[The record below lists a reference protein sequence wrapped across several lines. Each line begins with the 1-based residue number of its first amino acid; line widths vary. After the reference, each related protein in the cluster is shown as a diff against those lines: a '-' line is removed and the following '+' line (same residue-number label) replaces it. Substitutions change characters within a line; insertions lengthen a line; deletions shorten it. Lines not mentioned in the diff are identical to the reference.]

1 MWMQWCRRV
10 WGRWVGREAAQAP
23 MGAQPQ
29 AMRRVGAGNVQV
41 AGSVDQLHT
50 DHSRTVQVVQ
60 HVTHQHFYA
69 SAPAPVRQV
78 PAAAPPA
85 AATDGARQP
94 PRPSEVLGLLSR
106 LERPTY
112 YRVLDFMRAEFGTAM
127 VKELSGPQL
136 YRLHRYA
143 QTVERNEER
152 ESA

>member
-1 MWMQWCRRV
+1 MGELPKQWWAWLARLLPQQRV
-10 WGRWVGREAAQAP
+10 RGDHA
-23 MGAQPQ
+23 
-29 AMRRVGAGNVQV
+29 VQV
-41 AGSVDQLHT
+41 GKVQGGMHA
-50 DHSRTVQVVQ
+50 DHSTHSSAVQVVQ

>member
-69 SAPAPVRQV
+69 SAPAPMQA
-78 PAAAPPA
+78 PPTAPPA
-85 AATDGARQP
+85 ANEGARLTPEQRTVFTAMQRL
-94 PRPSEVLGLLSR
+94 PRRKYLL
-106 LERPTY
+106 
-112 YRVLDFMRAEFGTAM
+112 VLDFMRREFDTGL
-127 VKELSGPQL
+127 VNQL
-136 YRLHRYA
+136 NDTQLHRVRCYV
-143 QTVERNEER
+143 QKIQRNEER
-152 ESA
+152 ERA